1 MGVACCGGET
11 VHESDKRYRKILWIA
26 LGANLVMFFLEIIS
40 AWHAGSTS
48 LFADAMDF
56 MADSANYAI
65 TLYALALTAEARS
78 HIAMAKGYTMAL
90 YGLVILLT
98 VLLNPLSAHP
108 PIASIMGVIAL
119 LALLVNFGVAW
130 LLFHFRSGDSN
141 RHAVWLCTRNDAIA
155 NVAVLLAALGVWL
168 THSRWP
174 DMVVGLSMG
183 LLGLWSGRKIIIQA
197 KAELTLPAI
206 SPKA

>member
-1 MGVACCGGET
+1 MGVACCGEEAG
-11 VHESDKRYRKILWIA
+11 HENDRHYRKILWLA
-26 LGANLVMFFLEIIS
+26 LYANLGMFLLEIFS

-65 TLYALALTAEARS
+65 TLYALALSAKTRS
-78 HIAMAKGYTMAL
+78 RIAMAKGYTMAV
-90 YGLVILLT
+90 YGLVILLFA
-98 VLLNPLSAHP
+98 VMNARVDHP
-108 PIASIMGVIAL
+108 PLASIMGAVAL
-119 LALLVNFGVAW
+119 LALAVNFAVAW
-130 LLFHFRSGDSN
+130 LLFRFRTGDSN

-174 DMVVGLSMG
+174 DIGVGLAIG
-183 LLGLWSGRKIIIQA
+183 FLGLWSGRKIIRQA
-197 KAELTLPAI
+197 KAELSAP
-206 SPKA
+206 SK